1 MFFDAVQ
8 QSQQNESYGED
19 KIRGKDDVGNGST
32 ELKDIHL
39 LLKLKAL

>member
-1 MFFDAVQ
+1 MLSGAVQ

-19 KIRGKDDVGNGST
+19 KIKRKDDVGNGRT

-39 LLKLKAL
+39 LLK